1 MSDFNDIKL
10 IKKVNSNHEK
20 KILVIGVFH
29 GDEFQGEFF
38 INSFLELNSVPEKN
52 TVFYIPRLN
61 KNNSRKNPNGVDLN
75 RNFPTKNWVKNEPES
90 DYFSGNKPNSEIE
103 TQFLVKLIDENNFD
117 AIVTIHSPYKVVNFD
132 GPAEVLAEAVSKIL
146 GYKVTSDIGYL
157 TPGSFGTYCGKERNI
172 PTLTIEIDEEDDI
185 NLLNKKFERLFLYLE
200 NEY

>member
-1 MSDFNDIKL
+1 MSDLNDIKL

-38 INSFLELNSVPEKN
+38 INSFLESDNPPLKN

-61 KNNSRKNPNGVDLN
+61 KNTSRKNLTGVDLN

-90 DYFSGNKPNSEIE
+90 DYFSGVRPNSEPE
-103 TQFLVKLIDENNFD
+103 TQFLVKLIDENKFD
-117 AIVTIHSPYKVVNFD
+117 AIITIHSPYKVVNFD
-132 GPAEVLAEAVSKIL
+132 GPAQELAETVSKIL
-146 GYKVTSDIGYL
+146 GYKVTSDIGYP